1 MSRLF
6 PLLSKLIL
14 RRTQERNRHN
24 KGRHRKTP
32 TQLMN
37 DVLLDVLAGVDY
49 NTLLAMSFSCAGFN
63 KFIASRQRS
72 LPNVL
77 EFRLETCF
85 DPFVHS
91 WIDRRTPKDEIRL
104 LRARRLNDPEL
115 FDDGSL
121 DVVPLS
127 ASNRENPMFNKL
139 TDVLGYTSHETRAV
153 QSRRMTMSRIKQI
166 TEGCVI
172 THLCLHMRPDMA
184 VEEIVDSVPLLR
196 HVEFLMLCQ
205 ASPISRSKSKRCCQD
220 ISGIF
225 DG

>member
-1 MSRLF
+1 
-6 PLLSKLIL
+6 
-14 RRTQERNRHN
+14 
-24 KGRHRKTP
+24 
-32 TQLMN
+32 MN

-139 TDVLGYTSHETRAV
+139 TDVLGYTVSCLRTLCKSNPID
-153 QSRRMTMSRIKQI
+153 QCTLSI
-166 TEGCVI
+166 T
-172 THLCLHMRPDMA
+172 
-184 VEEIVDSVPLLR
+184 
-196 HVEFLMLCQ
+196 
-205 ASPISRSKSKRCCQD
+205 
-220 ISGIF
+220 
-225 DG
+225 